1 MRGSSK
7 PFQHSIKRSKTFS
20 RAANHPRPGRIDL
33 TRNAKPSQC
42 RRRIPN
48 AIPLLHTGASR
59 QWSTR
64 ASLRSSTAKRP
75 VEARNSTNL
84 RLLNFVGAARIGFN
98 HDLAHRGPSATA
110 RLALGHSDRHRPLR
124 LAFSSVTWG
133 RARLAHDEA
142 RPAAVEREKHSVR
155 QVFDMARPAFAERVD
170 VRYRKQIFEWNELAA
185 LD

>member
-1 MRGSSK
+1 MQPPPVAVVQQGAVGVQHYICIPEHLGSGRPEPVFALLPQSDRWRHGIPRTFGFSILWGLRG
-7 PFQHSIKRSKTFS
+7 F
-20 RAANHPRPGRIDL
+20 
-33 TRNAKPSQC
+33 
-42 RRRIPN
+42 
-48 AIPLLHTGASR
+48 
-59 QWSTR
+59 
-64 ASLRSSTAKRP
+64 
-75 VEARNSTNL
+75 
-84 RLLNFVGAARIGFN
+84 GFN

-170 VRYRKQIFEWNELAA
+170 VRYRKQILEWNELAA